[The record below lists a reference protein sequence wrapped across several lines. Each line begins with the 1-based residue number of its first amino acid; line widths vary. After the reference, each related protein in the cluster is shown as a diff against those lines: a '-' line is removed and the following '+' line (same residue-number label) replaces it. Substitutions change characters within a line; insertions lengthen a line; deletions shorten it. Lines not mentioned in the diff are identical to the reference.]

1 MIRVIERASAP
12 NLSDEKEKY
21 DHYYN
26 HLDFPFGISEQGG
39 IRTTDASDHIKDEI
53 ITVLLTAPG
62 ERVNQPEFGCGLKE
76 LVFAPNNGILLSTMV
91 DFRVEQA
98 LDRWLGD
105 MIVADEV
112 NVQAIEERL
121 EIEIVYTIKETT
133 EQDSVILTV

>member
-1 MIRVIERASAP
+1 MRLGIEHTY
-12 NLSDEKEKY
+12 LSYQKENY
-21 DHYYN
+21 RSF

-76 LVFAPNNGILLSTMV
+76 LVFSPNSVMLSTMV
-91 DFRVEQA
+91 DFKVEQA

-105 MIVADEV
+105 KIVADEV
-112 NVQAIEERL
+112 NVQGIDEQL
-121 EIEIVYTIKETT
+121 QIEIVYTVKETARAR
-133 EQDSVILTV
+133 